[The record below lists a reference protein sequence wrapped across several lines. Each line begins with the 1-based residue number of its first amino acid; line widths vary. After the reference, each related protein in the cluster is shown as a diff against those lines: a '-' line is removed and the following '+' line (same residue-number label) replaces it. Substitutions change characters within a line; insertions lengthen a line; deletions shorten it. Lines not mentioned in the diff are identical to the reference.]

1 MRLWCARLPSAS
13 ARAFLPQPSTSTV
26 PQIDVVTATPCAII
40 AHNGV
45 LCGSGLT
52 LAALSPTCFV
62 KAEQLTQD
70 GRSYQDPDIRWDHDL
85 HGDLKLLVYCVS
97 PGVGLLSSL
106 RLTLT
111 QTCSLAA
118 KQRCWPHCYVAG
130 SRLLVS
136 CANVLTVWQIDP
148 SRTRISLEK
157 QLVAPGFCD
166 LDRPLPTPGSAA
178 PGLFNGQGLLGNSA
192 LVECTIWA
200 IAVLDDD
207 TVAVCHGDGG
217 QEAPEEARHVRI
229 WHLAA
234 GQCIAALALT
244 DVEACVPIAA
254 PTLSGALGRPVGWPA
269 PNPDLTD
276 PPQSQ
281 PLAGCQAGLFMY
293 EDAGGSTFEL
303 GIWDGRSGRFH
314 RSGCT
319 FCDVIR
325 DVAALT
331 GDLVVVGGDG
341 GHLKLF
347 SVAECAFVPW
357 PGDNAALNDVYC
369 VDAMAG
375 GSALVTASEPAV
387 RLSTEVR
394 GPGESLSVLLW
405 LR

>member
-70 GRSYQDPDIRWDHDL
+70 GRSYEGPNWDHDL

-118 KQRCWPHCYVAG
+118 KQRCWPHCCVAG

-234 GQCIAALALT
+234 GSALLLWHSLTSKRACPSPHPPSAALW
-244 DVEACVPIAA
+244 V
-254 PTLSGALGRPVGWPA
+254 
-269 PNPDLTD
+269 
-276 PPQSQ
+276 
-281 PLAGCQAGLFMY
+281 
-293 EDAGGSTFEL
+293 
-303 GIWDGRSGRFH
+303 GRS
-314 RSGCT
+314 
-319 FCDVIR
+319 
-325 DVAALT
+325 
-331 GDLVVVGGDG
+331 
-341 GHLKLF
+341 
-347 SVAECAFVPW
+347 
-357 PGDNAALNDVYC
+357 
-369 VDAMAG
+369 AG
-375 GSALVTASEPAV
+375 PHPTP
-387 RLSTEVR
+387 T
-394 GPGESLSVLLW
+394 
-405 LR
+405 

>member
-26 PQIDVVTATPCAII
+26 PQIDVVTATPSAII
-40 AHNGV
+40 VHNGV
-45 LCGSGLT
+45 LCGSGLA

-70 GRSYQDPDIRWDHDL
+70 GRSYEGPNWDHDL

-118 KQRCWPHCYVAG
+118 KQRCWPHCCVAG

-157 QLVAPGFCD
+157 QLVAPGFLD
-166 LDRPLPTPGSAA
+166 LDRPLPTPVSAA
-178 PGLFNGQGLLGNSA
+178 PLGHSA
-192 LVECTIWA
+192 LFQCSIWA

-207 TVAVCHGDGG
+207 TVAVCHGDAS
-217 QEAPEEARHVRI
+217 EVAPEKARHVRI

-234 GQCIAALALT
+234 GQCIALALT
-244 DVEACVPIAA
+244 DVEACVPVAA

-269 PNPDLTD
+269 PNPDLIA

-281 PLAGCQAGLFMY
+281 PLAGCQAGLFIY

-303 GIWDGRSGRFH
+303 GVWDGRSGRFY
-314 RSGCT
+314 RSGCI

-331 GDLVVVGGDG
+331 GDLVVVGGDS

-347 SVAECAFVPW
+347 SVAKCAFVPW

-375 GSALVTASEPAV
+375 GSALVTASKP
-387 RLSTEVR
+387 EVR
-394 GPGESLSVLLW
+394 VSTDSSDESLTVLLW